1 MYSLLKHPLDMNN
14 LIFEGLYPYLDA
26 CAQKSPTPLTDEQ
39 IVVLKK
45 EYRKKY
51 LAYKKKM
58 YRAKHKTI
66 TLSMSEKE
74 YTELTSKA
82 KEYGISLRDY
92 QRIKLFADLDTLNV
106 SKAIFPLVLELI
118 DLLEEAI
125 YEQSM
130 KHLPKTLNLLLTI
143 KTSIV

>member
-39 IVVLKK
+39 IVALKK

-58 YRAKHKTI
+58 YRASHKTI
-66 TLSMSEKE
+66 SLSVSKQEHVMI
-74 YTELTSKA
+74 TSKA

-92 QRIKLFADLDTLNV
+92 QRIKLFADLDTFKV
-106 SKAIFPLVLELI
+106 SKAIFPQVLELI

-125 YEQSM
+125 FEQSM

-143 KTSIV
+143 KNSIV

>member
-1 MYSLLKHPLDMNN
+1 MNN
-14 LIFEGLYPYLDA
+14 LIFKGLHPYLDA

-39 IVVLKK
+39 IVALKK

-58 YRAKHKTI
+58 YRASHKT
-66 TLSMSEKE
+66 LSLSVSKQEHAVI
-74 YTELTSKA
+74 TSKA

-92 QRIKLFADLDTLNV
+92 QRIKLFADLDTFTV
-106 SKAIFPLVLELI
+106 TKAIFPLVLDLI

-143 KTSIV
+143 KNSIV

>member
-1 MYSLLKHPLDMNN
+1 MNN

-39 IVVLKK
+39 IVALKK

-58 YRAKHKTI
+58 YRASHKTI
-66 TLSMSEKE
+66 SLSVSKQEHVMI
-74 YTELTSKA
+74 TSKA

-92 QRIKLFADLDTLNV
+92 QRIKLFADLDTFKV
-106 SKAIFPLVLELI
+106 SKAIFPQVLELI

-125 YEQSM
+125 FEQSM

-143 KTSIV
+143 KNSIV

>member
-1 MYSLLKHPLDMNN
+1 MSEGIFNGVHEYLDFYAQKLGSLL
-14 LIFEGLYPYLDA
+14 
-26 CAQKSPTPLTDEQ
+26 SDEQ
-39 IVVLKK
+39 IVALKK

-51 LAYKKKM
+51 LAYKKKI

-92 QRIKLFADLDTLNV
+92 QRIKLFADLHTFKV